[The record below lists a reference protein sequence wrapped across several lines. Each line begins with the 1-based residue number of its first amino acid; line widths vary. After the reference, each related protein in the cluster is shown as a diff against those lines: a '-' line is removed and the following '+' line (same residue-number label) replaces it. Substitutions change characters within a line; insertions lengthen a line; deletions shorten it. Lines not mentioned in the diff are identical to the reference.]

1 MPVQLAKAIE
11 GLPKSEIEKV
21 FVEAFYMAFDGGK
34 EPTDL
39 DIARG
44 LTEFVPLCKLM
55 AEQIGSLTKRRLGNA
70 FEPKFVWSLAVQA

>member
-11 GLPKSEIEKV
+11 GLPRSEIEKV

-39 DIARG
+39 FPDS
-44 LTEFVPLCKLM
+44 TEPT
-55 AEQIGSLTKRRLGNA
+55 IS
-70 FEPKFVWSLAVQA
+70 